1 MPHPPK
7 REGPQDPTAR
17 SNPQLT
23 WIKHIR
29 CIVGKG
35 LPPLTGKAQRVLLC
49 GAFGKRGVQAG
60 GAPGHSVLP
69 IGKPS
74 PHWLLVPTA
83 VETGLGQDHH
93 ICELPVPLSEA
104 HPSCKYPMFTF
115 PEKQGHSVSR
125 VSHSRAGA
133 RARLTRTGGKVADS
147 GLCGSAGIAAG
158 SRSLLV
164 SAAAAPVAGRPGAPL
179 LLGFTVWVE

>member
-1 MPHPPK
+1 MPYGVQIRPKNTNRKCAGKARPMSCCLQEAAQDIGTLAHLDRHLPRWSPPGRSRKPPLSVTLSFSSGVSIKTPYLLGTWSWARILGSNPTHRKMCSWYTVMPHPPK

-74 PHWLLVPTA
+74 PH
-83 VETGLGQDHH
+83 
-93 ICELPVPLSEA
+93 
-104 HPSCKYPMFTF
+104 
-115 PEKQGHSVSR
+115 
-125 VSHSRAGA
+125 
-133 RARLTRTGGKVADS
+133 
-147 GLCGSAGIAAG
+147 
-158 SRSLLV
+158 
-164 SAAAAPVAGRPGAPL
+164 
-179 LLGFTVWVE
+179 